1 MRLHYA
7 NVLYQRKEFRK
18 SRKEVQQVLE
28 SAKEIDDKRL
38 SVEAHL
44 LEAKLIYETHNHAK
58 AKASLTASRASA
70 NLIHIPQ
77 VVQADIEFTAG
88 IIHLAERDF

>member
-7 NVLYQRKEFRK
+7 NVLYKRSEFRK
-18 SRKEVQQVLE
+18 SRKEVDLVLE

-44 LEAKLIYETHNHAK
+44 LEAKLIYETHNFAR

-70 NLIHIPQ
+70 NLIHIPSTI
-77 VVQADIEFTAG
+77 QADIEFTAG
-88 IIHLAERDF
+88 IIHLAEKDF

>member
-18 SRKEVQQVLE
+18 SRKEVEQVLE
-28 SAKEIDDKRL
+28 SAKQIDDKRL

-44 LEAKLIYETHNHAK
+44 LEAKLIYESHNYAR

-70 NLIHIPQ
+70 NLIHIP
-77 VVQADIEFTAG
+77 
-88 IIHLAERDF
+88 